1 MKRKRKK
8 VTILQY
14 FLCLLAVIS
23 LITFLFLFKSGR
35 FSIVYFGNDDATKID
50 NMSTESLTEGTDK
63 KQEETVSKND
73 EKPEDIQNA
82 IPGKGSDSRSPDKNT
97 EGETLQGNMIQGSSN
112 DPSPVASSGSYDNS
126 FSDSIF
132 IGDSITEGLSAYE
145 LIDESRIISEKGFT
159 IKKVKAELKWVV
171 KAKPERIFIQLGLN
185 DMLYGISSEKYVSD
199 YQDLIHAIQD
209 NLPDTKIY
217 LQSIFPVSAKVE
229 IERPLLSNKN
239 IDEFNQALSKMC
251 DGQGTCFVDVSSLVK
266 DDNGRLNEN
275 YSPDGIHLKFKA
287 YGLWLDYLKEVQ

>member
-1 MKRKRKK
+1 M
-8 VTILQY
+8 VIILRY
-14 FLCLLAVIS
+14 FLCLLAAIS
-23 LITFLFLFKSGR
+23 LITFLFKSGR
-35 FSIVYFGNDDATKID
+35 FSIAYFGNDDVTKIG
-50 NMSTESLTEGTDK
+50 NISNESLAEGTDK

-73 EKPEDIQNA
+73 EKPGDIQDA
-82 IPGKGSDSRSPDKNT
+82 IPGKCSDSRSPDKNT
-97 EGETLQGNMIQGSSN
+97 EGETPQGDMIQGSSS
-112 DPSPVASSGSYDNS
+112 DTSPVAPSSSYDNL

-145 LIDESRIISEKGFT
+145 LIDESRIISKKGFT
-159 IKKVKAELKWVV
+159 VKKAKAELKRVV
-171 KAKPERIFIQLGLN
+171 RVKPERVFIQLGLN

-199 YQDLIHAIQD
+199 YQDLVHAIQD

-229 IERPLLSNKN
+229 IEKPLLSNKN
-239 IDEFNQALSKMC
+239 IDEFNQVLSKMC
-251 DGQGTCFVDVSSLVK
+251 DEQGTCFIDVSSLVK

-275 YSPDGIHLKFKA
+275 YSSDGIHLKFKA